1 MSALERLLALPEG
14 PATTNRQLDSD
25 LAMSAILALAA
36 AESAA
41 WNVRVNLPHV
51 ADEARR
57 AAYGHAVEGTVE
69 HMRQARS
76 RIDTALA

>member
-1 MSALERLLALPEG
+1 
-14 PATTNRQLDSD
+14 
-25 LAMSAILALAA
+25 MSAILALAA